1 MLLSELRDPIE
12 RKMVGTVS
20 LDDILVTP
28 LKRISTNGGD
38 VMHALKNTDQGF
50 NGFGEVYFSWIEQ
63 GAIKGW
69 KCHQRMT
76 LNLVVPSGK
85 VRFVFCLN
93 GKNNDSRV
101 EDIGEERNVRLTV
114 PPGVWFAF
122 QGKASRKSLLMNV
135 ANMSPN
141 PDEIL
146 VKPVSSIFYD
156 WNIE

>member
-1 MLLSELRDPIE
+1 MNELN
-12 RKMVGTVS
+12 
-20 LDDILVTP
+20 LNDIRVTP
-28 LKRISTNGGD
+28 LKQIPTTGGD
-38 VMHALKNTDQGF
+38 VLRALKSSDLGF
-50 NGFGEVYFSWIEQ
+50 CGFGEVYFSWIEQ

-76 LNLVVPSGK
+76 LNLVVPSGE

-101 EDIGEERNVRLTV
+101 EDIGEERYVRLTV
-114 PPGVWFAF
+114 PPGIWFAF

-135 ANMSPN
+135 ANMSHDT
-141 PDEIL
+141 DEIL